1 MVRRAEVRRGGEQ
14 LTLRD
19 VFTPEER
26 DRLVTAA
33 VERIVPDGRWPLP

>member
-1 MVRRAEVRRGGEQ
+1 MVRRTEMRRGEEQ
-14 LTLRD
+14 LTRPD

-33 VERIVPDGRWPLP
+33 VERIVTDER

>member
-14 LTLRD
+14 LTPRD

-33 VERIVPDGRWPLP
+33 VERIVPDGWWPLP